1 MNNEHAFYDR
11 LRRAK
16 ASSRASDDAD
26 TARQQWLSALDE
38 LFLKLG
44 AWLEPGVREGL
55 LQLSPGRVEL
65 TEESLG
71 TYTAPTLTVD
81 LPGHLRVRLEPVG
94 AEVFG
99 GHTGRVDLISG
110 PNKARL
116 LREANGQWVL
126 GTPSQEFGRL
136 VFDLKPLT
144 EESFLEALDGL
155 TG

>member
-11 LRRAK
+11 LRRVK
-16 ASSRASDDAD
+16 ASSQASDDAGKLQ
-26 TARQQWLSALDE
+26 QQWLLQLDE
-38 LFLKLG
+38 LFQKLG
-44 AWLEPGVREGL
+44 TWLEPGVKEGL

-71 TYTAPTLTVD
+71 TYTAPTLTVE

-94 AEVFG
+94 AEILG

-116 LREANGQWVL
+116 LREASGEWVL
-126 GTPSQEFGRL
+126 GIPSLQFGRL

-155 TG
+155 TA